1 MARDDR
7 IGVLFVCLG
16 NICRSPLAEGIFLH
30 HAARRGIADLFDV
43 DSCGTSAWHVGERPD
58 PRSIQVAQSYG
69 VSLPGRARQ
78 FKPRR
83 DPARFQWIMAMDQS
97 NASTMID
104 SGAPPERVL
113 LVRSF
118 DPATP
123 DGPDVPDPYYGGD
136 GGFEAVFEMLTES
149 CRGLLDHLEA
159 R

>member
-1 MARDDR
+1 MVREDR

-30 HAARRGIADLFDV
+30 ILAERGLVDRFAV
-43 DSCGTSAWHVGERPD
+43 DSCGTGNWHVGERPD
-58 PRSIQVAQSYG
+58 PRSIQVAQAHG
-69 VSLPGRARQ
+69 VVLPGRARQ
-78 FKPRR
+78 YSPRK
-83 DPARFQWIMAMDQS
+83 DPERFQWIVVMDQS
-97 NASTMID
+97 NASTVID
-104 SGAPPERVL
+104 RGAPPDRVC

-123 DGPDVPDPYYGGD
+123 DGPDVPDPYYGGE

-159 R
+159 L